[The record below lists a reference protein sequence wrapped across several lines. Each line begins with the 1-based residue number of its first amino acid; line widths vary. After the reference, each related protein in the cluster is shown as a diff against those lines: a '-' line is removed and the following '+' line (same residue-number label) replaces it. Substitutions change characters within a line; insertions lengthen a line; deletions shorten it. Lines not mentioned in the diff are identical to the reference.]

1 MKVKL
6 ERQIAD
12 ALECTPELF
21 PYLPELLTDLE
32 ELGASRR
39 KIVELLRPL
48 KLPPSPSAGQAGARV
63 LDLGCGKGAVLLAL
77 AEELG
82 FRCVGVDA
90 FAPFIEGAQRAAEA
104 RGLADKCEFRCTD
117 LHDAVAYYN
126 DFDVAMMLGL
136 GLAVG
141 DQKKIVGL
149 LRGCVRPGGYMVV
162 DDAFL
167 PQGVQTPVPGYEGY
181 GDYQTTLA
189 RLQAFGD
196 RIITEDGVPGD
207 QREAEIQADTE
218 RIRRRAESL
227 IKKHPEAAELIRG
240 YVRRQEREAELARE
254 SISDATWLLQRQD

>member
-1 MKVKL
+1 MKPEL

-21 PYLPELLTDLE
+21 PYLPELLADLE
-32 ELGASRR
+32 ELGASQR
-39 KIVELLRPL
+39 KIIELLQPL
-48 KLPPSPSAGQAGARV
+48 SLPSDARV

-90 FAPFIEGAQRAAEA
+90 FQPFIEAAQGAAKA
-104 RGLADKCEFRCTD
+104 RGLADKCTFRCAD
-117 LHDAVAYYN
+117 LYDAVADNN
-126 DFDVAMMLGL
+126 DFDVAMMFGV

-141 DQKKIVGL
+141 DQRKIVGL

-167 PQGVQTPVPGYEGY
+167 PQGVQTAVPGYEGY
-181 GDYQTTLA
+181 ADYQTTLA

-196 RIITEDGVPGD
+196 RIIAEDSVPGE
-207 QREAEIQADTE
+207 QREAEIRADTE
-218 RIRRRAESL
+218 RIRRRAEKL
-227 IKKHPEAAELIRG
+227 IEKHPEAAELIRG
-240 YVRRQEREAELARE
+240 YVRRQEREADLARE
-254 SISDATWLLQRQD
+254 SISDATWLLQRKE